1 VEEGLHVWQSLYI
14 HIPHIFTPKMPER
27 PSVVLPHALKLPI
40 FDLLHHRRVILAS
53 QSPRRRDVL
62 RKMGLAPEIVP
73 STFKEDLDKKDFRGR
88 AAEYPVL
95 TAQEKVS
102 VVKLMDKLSYCCGSE
117 CK

>member
-1 VEEGLHVWQSLYI
+1 MVVLSRSTTFIKHPYI
-14 HIPHIFTPKMPER
+14 KMPER

-40 FDLLHHRRVILAS
+40 FDLLQHRRVILAS

-73 STFKEDLDKKDFRGR
+73 STFKEDLDKKEFRGR

-102 VVKLMDKLSYCCGSE
+102 SLGRILMQCNLAS
-117 CK
+117 